1 MKKSTFLATAG
12 LLLTLQIGPAS
23 ANTLQDAKNAIEA
36 QNYALAI
43 EQLAPLS
50 REGNPDA
57 SNLLGQ
63 IYEQGLGIEA
73 DEQEAARLYR
83 IGANQGHLDS
93 ITSLRALQNKA
104 FGQEFSSLMPLA
116 KAGNAEAQNRLGE
129 MLEFGQGVERD
140 KDAAYLWFQRAAEQG
155 EVSAWHNL
163 GRSYN
168 FGTGVEQDYVTA
180 EEWYRK
186 AAERGYTQSLFFL
199 GTLYATAHG
208 QDTSFSS
215 DIIAYAW
222 LKNAADLGDKTALP
236 IADRLLLKLNEEEIE
251 TAKNLAERYKERYIS
266 Q

>member
-12 LLLTLQIGPAS
+12 LLLTLQIGAAS
-23 ANTLQDAKNAIEA
+23 ANSVQDARNAIESE
-36 QNYALAI
+36 NYAVAL
-43 EQLAPLS
+43 EQLQPLA

-63 IYEQGLGIEA
+63 MYQQGLGVDV
-73 DEQEAARLYR
+73 DEEEAARLYR
-83 IGANQGHLDS
+83 QGANQGHLDS
-93 ITSLRALQNKA
+93 ITSLRALQNIA
-104 FGQEFSSLMPLA
+104 YAQEFARLMPLA
-116 KAGNAEAQNRLGE
+116 KAGNAESQNRIGE

-140 KDAAYLWFQRAAEQG
+140 KDAAYQWFQRAAEQG

-168 FGTGVEQDYVTA
+168 FGSGVEQNYATA

-186 AAERGYTQSLFFL
+186 AADRGYTQSLFFL
-199 GTLYATAHG
+199 GTLYATNHG
-208 QDTSFSS
+208 QDASHSS

-222 LKNAADLGDKTALP
+222 LKNAADLGDTTARP
-236 IADRLLLKLNEEEIE
+236 IADRLLLKLNESEVE

-266 Q
+266 E

>member
-12 LLLTLQIGPAS
+12 LLLTLQMGAVS
-23 ANTLQDAKNAIEA
+23 ANTVQDARSAIES
-36 QNYALAI
+36 QNYAVALDQLRPLA
-43 EQLAPLS
+43 
-50 REGNPDA
+50 REGNADA

-63 IYEQGLGIEA
+63 MYEQGLGVNA
-73 DEQEAARLYR
+73 DEEEAARLYR
-83 IGANQGHLDS
+83 QGANQGHLDS

-104 FGQEFSSLMPLA
+104 FAQEFSRLMPIA
-116 KAGNAEAQNRLGE
+116 KAGNAEAQNRIGE

-140 KDAAYLWFQRAAEQG
+140 KDAAYQWFQRAAEQG
-155 EVSAWHNL
+155 ELSAWHNL

-168 FGTGVEQDYVTA
+168 FGSGVEQDYAIA

-208 QDTSFSS
+208 QDDSYNT

-222 LKNAADLGDKTALP
+222 LKNAADLGDQTARP

-251 TAKNLAERYKERYIS
+251 TAKSLAERYKERYIS